1 MQHKLTECKGRPMR
15 ARDWAT
21 WDRAARALMES
32 AERMK
37 ADGGEAASTA
47 RLARQA
53 RVAVSVTLTGLAR
66 TVVRVTRERCASTG
80 ASTSFVYSLSD
91 EEGADVDPKK
101 FWEDE
106 GVESVAFMRRLADDD
121 AAAGGGPAASCAPDG
136 ARGGENRAVWGLT
149 VARKRGARGA
159 EPGGARAG
167 AGEEDAGDQSGCFI
181 VTTTSASCSLVGSGG
196 DCHLCTRFTLTP
208 ACRRVDGSRQA
219 NEIVDTSWLL

>member
-1 MQHKLTECKGRPMR
+1 MR
-15 ARDWAT
+15 SPRS
-21 WDRAARALMES
+21 RAAPVRVRNAHGQRGPRRTLPHSSSFLHRTVSDMVAHIPASE
-32 AERMK
+32 E
-37 ADGGEAASTA
+37 DGEASS
-47 RLARQA
+47 RR
-53 RVAVSVTLTGLAR
+53 TGL
-66 TVVRVTRERCASTG
+66 VRVTRERCASTG